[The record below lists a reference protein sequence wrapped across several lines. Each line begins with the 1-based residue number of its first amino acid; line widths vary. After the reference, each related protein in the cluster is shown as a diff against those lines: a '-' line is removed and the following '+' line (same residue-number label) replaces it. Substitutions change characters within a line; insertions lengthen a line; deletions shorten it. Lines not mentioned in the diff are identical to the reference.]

1 MWGDYRQQTGWAA
14 GDERTRWLTKN
25 KTTIK
30 SLMGICK
37 KYPAVAIR
45 MGFDPK
51 LKDLESI
58 IEEIEKELR
67 RGGGSRGG
75 GGGSSGPPKMGN
87 ALEED
92 ASK

>member
-1 MWGDYRQQTGWAA
+1 MG
-14 GDERTRWLTKN
+14 KN
-25 KTTIK
+25 Y
-30 SLMGICK
+30 GN
-37 KYPAVAIR
+37 P
-45 MGFDPK
+45 FDSK
-51 LKDLESI
+51 LKGLENI

-92 ASK
+92 ATK